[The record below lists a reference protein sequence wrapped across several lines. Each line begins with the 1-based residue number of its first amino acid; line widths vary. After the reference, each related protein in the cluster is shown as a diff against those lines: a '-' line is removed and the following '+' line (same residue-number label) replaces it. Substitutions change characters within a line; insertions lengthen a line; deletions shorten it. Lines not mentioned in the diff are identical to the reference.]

1 MTEPTPIPAVNPM
14 AEPATPAA
22 QDPAPLITPDAPTPA
37 DALKAPAEKAPT
49 EVKYEFK
56 APEGYD
62 TKELETFAKDAKLS
76 PEAAQ
81 KILDRDV
88 ASRLAFNKAQEA
100 EFKNLSE
107 KVWPAEIYNDPKLGG
122 PNIEKTR
129 LNVMKAWQEVPKEV
143 REEITGVGYHTN
155 PMLIKL
161 LNHFGQM
168 TKEDRIAGPPTNQ
181 SPSSKASSGLAGL
194 FSDMK

>member
-1 MTEPTPIPAVNPM
+1 MTEPTPIPAVAPS
-14 AEPATPAA
+14 ASPEAT
-22 QDPAPLITPDAPTPA
+22 QPAPIISPDAPTPG
-37 DALKAPAEKAPT
+37 DALKAPDPVAAP

-62 TKELETFAKDAKLS
+62 TKSLEAFAKEAKIA

-81 KILDRDV
+81 KILDREV
-88 ASRLAFNKAQEA
+88 AAKAAAEKAQEQ

-107 KVWPAEIYNDPKLGG
+107 KVWPNEIYNDPKLGG

-143 REEITGVGYHTN
+143 RDEITTSGFHTN
-155 PMLIKL
+155 PLLIRL

-168 TKEDRIAGPPTNQ
+168 TKEDRMAGPPTNQ
-181 SPSSKASSGLAGL
+181 SPPSKSSSGLVGL

>member
-1 MTEPTPIPAVNPM
+1 MTEPSLIPEVTPTA
-14 AEPATPAA
+14 APAA
-22 QDPAPLITPDAPTPA
+22 SEPTSIITPDAPTPG
-37 DALKAPAEKAPT
+37 DSLKAPAEKAV
-49 EVKYEFK
+49 EAKYEFK

-62 TKELETFAKDAKLS
+62 TKELEAFAKEAKLA
-76 PEAAQ
+76 PEVAQ
-81 KILDRDV
+81 KVLDRELKSNE
-88 ASRLAFNKAQEA
+88 ALNKRQEQ

-143 REEITGVGYHTN
+143 RDDITGSGFHTN

-168 TKEDRIAGPPTNQ
+168 TKEDRTAGPPTNQ
-181 SPSSKASSGLAGL
+181 VPPSKASSGLVGL